1 MYIFT
6 VSQAGRTNGRHVET
20 NMENWIDRLLMGC
33 GGVAGLL
40 LGTGHAAEGAA
51 IAAVAIPVV
60 WLMRMQARAAS
71 EEM

>member
-1 MYIFT
+1 
-6 VSQAGRTNGRHVET
+6 
-20 NMENWIDRLLMGC
+20 MENWIDRLLMGC

-40 LGTGHAAEGAA
+40 LGTGHVAEGAT